1 MVWVSNWIQGIV
13 VAVIIGTIIEMI
25 LPEGNCKKYIKVV
38 IGVYILFSI
47 ISPIITKFSGNN
59 FSVTNIFDLNEY
71 IQASSNVEEDL
82 NENQQQQIRNIY
94 ETNLKNDIKE
104 KLKSKGYEAIK
115 ISLNI
120 ENNNQYTLKNINI
133 TLKKAEETKKTENTI
148 KTVNEVE
155 IQIGSNTNSKNN
167 EQKENSNSQNNS
179 TNLSN
184 KEKNELKQYLSG
196 IYEIDEKNISIN

>member
-148 KTVNEVE
+148 KTVNEIE

>member
-1 MVWVSNWIQGIV
+1 MAWISNWIQGII

-47 ISPIITKFSGNN
+47 ISPVITKFSGNN

-71 IQASSNVEEDL
+71 IQASSNVEDL

-104 KLKSKGYEAIK
+104 KLKSKGYEATK

-133 TLKKAEETKKTENTI
+133 TLKKTEETKKTENTI

-167 EQKENSNSQNNS
+167 EQKENSNSQSNS

>member
-47 ISPIITKFSGNN
+47 ISPVINKFSGNN

-71 IQASSNVEEDL
+71 IQAYSNVEEDL
-82 NENQQQQIRNIY
+82 NESQQQQIRNIY

-104 KLKSKGYEAIK
+104 KLKSKGYEATK

-133 TLKKAEETKKTENTI
+133 TLKKAEETKKPENTI